1 MSTVGPIRPSQ
12 ALRQRRE
19 SQRPSQLRSSTR
31 IAHNEADSAA
41 SADKVVEKPFVM
53 TEDYILK
60 KFRGHPPSLIIH
72 LHQHH
77 FRFEHQD
84 GNFPY
89 NSPMKPLIQH
99 LKDGTVPHF
108 MLEEMLRAGVQF
120 YDGCLIVQIVNHRS
134 TDNKPPTGAQSN
146 TKKKDNM
153 IPGSI
158 HNWNDHLTPSPFV
171 PYPSPPKSNSP
182 KIEKR
187 PSSSGSQPSKEKK
200 EVLQDIAKPGPKS
213 PHISVTVLF
222 PTQLSHAA
230 EIEILA
236 TTPMPDLSS
245 RRQARTAQTPISAH
259 PPTPITSV
267 PPTPSSGRPAKRQK
281 MILDETNIHTF
292 EAEVINATAPAL
304 YLDPVYS
311 MAESVELIEA
321 TTHAMNKNP
330 PPAPKTR
337 KRTTAEL
344 AADEA
349 QFNADQNFMLFGD
362 SSAPVPGAGQM
373 NGEGE
378 GLRGA
383 AATFEP
389 RFSRFKTLENIKI
402 QHEEAERLKKEE
414 EARQAQ
420 VKREQQQA
428 AEARVKEREAAT
440 QQAEHNRLMAQQE
453 QQRQQHALQ
462 QEQMRRAQAAAAQ
475 ASGNMMGSQQHPM
488 QLSQPPQNSP
498 MVRHQTPM
506 QASPVINVNAVATHA
521 MGGVPMAPTSSSQ
534 AGSPPRPP
542 SAVPHSAGAQH
553 MARQMSRQQ
562 SSQHPGSAH
571 GTPQMVQGTPQMGQA
586 VPVTRHMTPQPGRV
600 NQHGSPMGMQGTP
613 VMMNGTPQ
621 MPNGISHEQMARLQQ
636 MRRLQQQNAINNG
649 SPQNMTQE
657 QMQILRQQ
665 HMASVQAQNQMTQH
679 HGQTPNLGGNQPNQY
694 NLQLQQQMRNQ
705 MNQVAGATPNN
716 VQQRPP
722 NQGNPMMNNPAMANM
737 TPAQQQ
743 EFRAKQQRERM
754 IMKMVQH
761 FGGAANVPPQIQHLI
776 QQGGNQ
782 GIMRAWQIVMNQ
794 IQQQAQQQAQQ
805 NQGQQHN
812 MNQPNGGG
820 GPGMNM
826 GGMGNMGQMNMGG
839 MNVNAMSTAGGGQG
853 GPQGNTAGMNGNM
866 NMAQQLEIMRR
877 MQFQQQQQAAQ
888 AVAHQQQA
896 QQQAQNGGQGGGQ
909 GQGGPGTPDQ
919 QQAQQQY
926 MARLIRQ
933 QQMLAQ
939 RNQAQVQAQQQAGQQ
954 GHPQQQMMGQMG
966 GMGGMWQGGMGR
978 PGQPG
983 NGMG

>member
-1 MSTVGPIRPSQ
+1 MSTAAPIRPSQ

-31 IAHNEADSAA
+31 IAHNEADSAVT
-41 SADKVVEKPFVM
+41 ADKVMEKPYVI

-60 KFRGHPPSLIIH
+60 KFRGNSPSLIIH

-89 NSPMKPLIQH
+89 NSPMKALIQH
-99 LKDGTVPHF
+99 LRDGTVPHF
-108 MLEEMLRAGVQF
+108 MLEEMLKAGVQF
-120 YDGCLIVQIVNHRS
+120 YDGCLIVQIVNHRVA
-134 TDNKPPTGAQSN
+134 DVKPPTGAQIAN
-146 TKKKDNM
+146 QKKDNM

-171 PYPSPPKSNSP
+171 PYPSPPTANST

-187 PSSSGSQPSKEKK
+187 PSSSSGSQPCKEKK
-200 EVLQDIAKPGPKS
+200 EASQDIAKAGPKS
-213 PHISVTVLF
+213 PQISVKVLF
-222 PTQLSHAA
+222 PTQLSRHT
-230 EIEILA
+230 EIELLV
-236 TTPMPDLSS
+236 TTPMPDLNS
-245 RRQARTAQTPISAH
+245 RRQQARTAQTPMSAH

-267 PPTPSSGRPAKRQK
+267 PPTPSLGRPAKRQR
-281 MILDETNIHTF
+281 MILDESNIHAF
-292 EAEVINATAPAL
+292 EAEVINSTAPAL
-304 YLDPVYS
+304 YLEPS
-311 MAESVELIEA
+311 HSLAETVDLIEA
-321 TTHAMNKNP
+321 TTHPMNKNP

-362 SSAPVPGAGQM
+362 SSAPATGSGQM
-373 NGEGE
+373 NGDGE
-378 GLRGA
+378 GLRGGV
-383 AATFEP
+383 ATFEP

-420 VKREQQQA
+420 LKREQQQA
-428 AEARVKEREAAT
+428 VEARQREREAANQHQ
-440 QQAEHNRLMAQQE
+440 QQAEHNRLMAQQQE
-453 QQRQQHALQ
+453 QQRQHALQ
-462 QEQMRRAQAAAAQ
+462 QQEQVRRAQAAAAQ

-506 QASPVINVNAVATHA
+506 QASPVINANAVATHA

-542 SAVPHSAGAQH
+542 SALPHSAGAQH

-586 VPVTRHMTPQPGRV
+586 VPVTRHMTPQPGRGV

-621 MPNGISHEQMARLQQ
+621 LPNGMTHEQFARLQQ
-636 MRRLQQQNAINNG
+636 MRRMQQQNAMANGG
-649 SPQNMTQE
+649 SPQNVTHE
-657 QMQILRQQ
+657 QLQILRQQ
-665 HMASVQAQNQMTQH
+665 HMAQMQAQNQMAQAQN
-679 HGQTPNLGGNQPNQY
+679 HGGQNSAPTSY
-694 NLQLQQQMRNQ
+694 NIQLQQQMRNQ
-705 MNQVAGATPNN
+705 MSQ
-716 VQQRPP
+716 
-722 NQGNPMMNNPAMANM
+722 
-737 TPAQQQ
+737 
-743 EFRAKQQRERM
+743 
-754 IMKMVQH
+754 
-761 FGGAANVPPQIQHLI
+761 
-776 QQGGNQ
+776 
-782 GIMRAWQIVMNQ
+782 
-794 IQQQAQQQAQQ
+794 QQQAQQ

-820 GPGMNM
+820 GGQGMNM

-839 MNVNAMSTAGGGQG
+839 MNMNGMATSGAAAAGQG
-853 GPQGNTAGMNGNM
+853 GPQGNTAAGMNGNM
-866 NMAQQLEIMRR
+866 NMAQQLELMRR

-896 QQQAQNGGQGGGQ
+896 QQRAQNGGGGGGQ
-909 GQGGPGTPDQ
+909 GPGGGGPPNGVPGGATTPDQ

-939 RNQAQVQAQQQAGQQ
+939 RNQAQQQQQQGQQGQQ